1 MICSTVLLVF
11 FMDAFL
17 SLSTET
23 ISSAMG

>member
-17 SLSTET
+17 WLSTEI